1 MTLFLTDSMSAVSCI
16 YMVFFLQTRCNELGG
31 YLVEIEDEDENT
43 WLVSTFPVD
52 ERKFTADRHPSTL
65 NAQIIALLGLSFV

>member
-52 ERKFTADRHPSTL
+52 ERKFTADSPVFKVHNQL
-65 NAQIIALLGLSFV
+65 YCKH